1 MAIAGSIADIA
12 ERLRQARDTT
22 GYSTREVS
30 RKLQEMG
37 RAVSHTTVA
46 NFEARRAVP
55 SIELLDALAVIY
67 ERSRDWFY
75 SSGPSFSGIQYRA
88 LKAVRVADKRKFEGE
103 SLGWMLAYIAAEQK
117 VNDPAEAPR
126 DFRIKRDE
134 TGAIVARRIR
144 DYYKFGDYPIP
155 SISRLAENFGIRVIQ
170 LESQARIDGMA
181 AMLGSMRVVVVN
193 TTLAN
198 DRLRMNLA
206 HELAHHLFQDCLSDQ
221 QLDDADIERR
231 AMECASHLLIP
242 DGPLRAAFELQSMV
256 RLVQYKER
264 YGISLAA
271 MIFRAR
277 QSGLLSERLYK
288 QLWIEFGRLGWRK
301 DEPGYVPPDRPVRM
315 EALFDAAIEQRL
327 MSIKE
332 IATLAGVD
340 ERVVRQRVMLAR
352 GGAPEALESGLRF
365 NPMRIDHYRREQSE
379 PQEL

>member
-1 MAIAGSIADIA
+1 MAIAGSIAVIA
-12 ERLRQARDTT
+12 ERLRQARDVT

-37 RAVSHTTVA
+37 HAVSHTTVA
-46 NFEARRAVP
+46 NFEARKAVP
-55 SIELLDALAVIY
+55 SIEVLEALAAIY
-67 ERSRDWFY
+67 ERTRDWFY
-75 SSGPSFSGIQYRA
+75 SNGPSFSGVKYRA

-117 VNDPAEAPR
+117 VNDPGESPQ

-134 TGAIVARRIR
+134 TGASVARRIR
-144 DYYKFGDYPIP
+144 DYYRFGEYPIT

-170 LESQARIDGMA
+170 LESPARIDGMA
-181 AMLGSMRVVVVN
+181 AMLGSTRVVVVN

-206 HELAHHLFQDCLSDQ
+206 HELAHHLFEDCVGDQPLSE
-221 QLDDADIERR
+221 ADIERR

-242 DGPLRAAFELQSMV
+242 DAPLKAAFELQSMV

-264 YGISLAA
+264 YGVSLAA

-277 QSGLLSERLYK
+277 QSRLISERLYK

-315 EALFDAAIEQRL
+315 EALFDAALERRL
-327 MSIKE
+327 MTIKE
-332 IATLAGVD
+332 IAMLAGVD

-352 GGAPEALESGLRF
+352 GGSPEASDSGQGF

-379 PQEL
+379 S